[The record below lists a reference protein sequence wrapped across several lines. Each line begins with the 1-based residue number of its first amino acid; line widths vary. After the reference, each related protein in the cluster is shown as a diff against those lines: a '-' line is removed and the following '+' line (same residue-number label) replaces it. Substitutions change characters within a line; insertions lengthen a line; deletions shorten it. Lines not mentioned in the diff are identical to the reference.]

1 MRFTGRVRRVRIRI
15 CGAVLASVA
24 LTGLAAA
31 SATGRT
37 ASGPALV
44 SAPTVSGAL
53 QQGARLTAGPGT
65 WSSTGA
71 IAFAYQWYR
80 CDASGAH
87 CSSIHGATRGT
98 YTLVAKDV
106 GRTVGLTVRGTDT
119 SGTTAAYAALAGLVA
134 AAKAP
139 VVATAQPGL
148 TGSPIVGKTL
158 EVSAVAWR
166 GTSATP
172 AVAWQRCNVNGR
184 VCVPVAGATATSYTV
199 TAADAG
205 HVLVAAVTA
214 SKQTVLSLGIVARAA
229 PGPVATERPSIAG
242 TLQQGKQLTGN
253 AGTWTG
259 AGTIAY
265 AYQWYRCDANGAH
278 CSSIHGATRPT
289 YTQVAA
295 DAAHTLGLTVRATD
309 TTGTTPA
316 YSSLAGIVAASSAT
330 FAATAQPSLG
340 GTPAV
345 GQQLKVSGGTFTQ
358 TPAGATYAWL
368 RCNANGRVCTAIA
381 NATADTYVVTAD
393 DAGHALVALVTATAG
408 TAKAAALTTAVTV
421 PG

>member
-1 MRFTGRVRRVRIRI
+1 MFVRRVRIRI

-24 LTGLAAA
+24 LTGLAVA
-31 SATGRT
+31 SAAGRD

-44 SAPTVSGAL
+44 SAPTVTGVL

-71 IAFAYQWYR
+71 IAYAYQWYR
-80 CDASGAH
+80 CDANGSH
-87 CSSIHGATRGT
+87 CSSVHGATRGT
-98 YTLVAKDV
+98 YTLVAKDA
-106 GRTVGLTVRGTDT
+106 GRTVGLTVRGTDS

-134 AAKAP
+134 PAKAK
-139 VVATAQPGL
+139 VVATAQPAL
-148 TGSPIVGKTL
+148 TGSPIVGQAL
-158 EVSAVAWR
+158 QVAAAAWR

-172 AVAWQRCNVNGR
+172 AIAWRRCNANGR
-184 VCVPVAGATATSYTV
+184 VCAPVAGATAPSYTV

-214 SKQTVLSLGIVARAA
+214 SKQTVLSLGIVARSA
-229 PGPVATERPSIAG
+229 PGPVSTERPSIAG

-259 AGTIAY
+259 TGTIAY
-265 AYQWYRCDANGAH
+265 AYQWYRCDTNGAH

-295 DAAHTLGLTVRATD
+295 DTAHTIGLTVRATD

-316 YSSLAGIVAASSAT
+316 YSSLAGVVATASAT

-345 GQQLKVSGGTFTQ
+345 GQQLKVSGGTFSQ
-358 TPAGATYAWL
+358 TPSGATYAWL
-368 RCNANGRVCTAIA
+368 RCNANGRICTAIA
-381 NATADTYVVTAD
+381 NATADTYVVAAD
-393 DAGHALVALVTATAG
+393 DTGHALVALITASAG
-408 TAKAAALTTAVTV
+408 TAKTAALTTAVV
-421 PG
+421 IPG